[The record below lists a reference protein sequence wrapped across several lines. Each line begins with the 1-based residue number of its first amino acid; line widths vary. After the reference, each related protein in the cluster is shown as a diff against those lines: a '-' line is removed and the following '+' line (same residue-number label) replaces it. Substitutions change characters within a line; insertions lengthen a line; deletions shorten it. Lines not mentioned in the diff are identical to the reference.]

1 MQVDQYVSTIAN
13 DGYRV
18 KPHIVKDIHNPSVD
32 KDLGSIYKSNET
44 EVLNKMKIKD
54 SELKR
59 IQEGFRGA
67 FQSEGGTGYSYWSGK
82 NYNPAGKTGD
92 RKSTRLNSSHVAIS
106 YAVFCLQKKILL
118 NRHVLDNI

>member
-1 MQVDQYVSTIAN
+1 MQLAQYVSTIAN

-67 FQSEGGTGYSYWSGK
+67 FQSEGGTGYTYWYGK
-82 NYNPAGKTGD
+82 NYNPGRRTCTTEYGIDEDGD
-92 RKSTRLNSSHVAIS
+92 MIEETADMS
-106 YAVFCLQKKILL
+106 
-118 NRHVLDNI
+118 

>member
-1 MQVDQYVSTIAN
+1 
-13 DGYRV
+13 
-18 KPHIVKDIHNPSVD
+18 
-32 KDLGSIYKSNET
+32 KSNET

-82 NYNPAGKTGD
+82 NYNPAGKTGTAEYENYED
-92 RKSTRLNSSHVAIS
+92 GEMVVETENLSLVGYVAYEYNEARKTCIVEYEINEDGEMFAETENLS
-106 YAVFCLQKKILL
+106 
-118 NRHVLDNI
+118 